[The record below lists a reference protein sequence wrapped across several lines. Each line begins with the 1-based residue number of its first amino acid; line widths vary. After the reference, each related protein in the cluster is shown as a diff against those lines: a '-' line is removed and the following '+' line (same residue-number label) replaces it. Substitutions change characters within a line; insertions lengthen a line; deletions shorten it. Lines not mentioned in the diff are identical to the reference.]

1 MTIVAVVTD
10 AVRRPT
16 GWRALFLPAAW
27 CRQLWQGLALAVFLL
42 FAQGQPAYGHDVP
55 AEFRAHVLV
64 KADDDRIQM
73 LVRLPLSLLLNI
85 DLPKKGPGYIDLAQ
99 ADEAMQRAAQAVGSM
114 LTLTTNGRQLPS
126 SGSKA
131 RISLPSDRSFE
142 RFDTARDTVQGPPLP
157 ADAYVFWNQGYFDVL
172 LEYPVQSA
180 GSAGSAP
187 SLHFN
192 IAPGLKDRMKLDVR
206 YFDAQGKVHAY
217 DLPGASEQLVLDPR
231 WYQAGWTFL
240 QSGFHHIL
248 QGPDHLLFLLCLIL
262 PFRRVDWH
270 LAGVITAFT
279 VGHSVTLIAAAY
291 QLAPSGAWFA
301 PSVEF
306 LIAAS
311 ILAMAIENVLVPNLA
326 RRWFYSSLFGLI
338 HGFGFAFMLQSQL
351 QFAGSHLLLS
361 LLAFNVGIEIA
372 QLMVLV
378 AAMSVLGMLYRSRPS
393 AERAI
398 TLVICLLVGH
408 TAWHWM
414 AERGD
419 VMLKAD
425 WSSLTGAAGA
435 TQIVLTLALLLAAL
449 AGARQVLIRL
459 DGRRR
464 RT

>member
-1 MTIVAVVTD
+1 VAVATD
-10 AVRRPT
+10 AVRRPA
-16 GWRALFLPAAW
+16 GRRAPFAPAAW
-27 CRQLWQGLALAVFLL
+27 TRQLWQGLALAVLL
-42 FAQGQPAYGHDVP
+42 SCALLQQALAHDVP

-64 KADDDRIQM
+64 KADEDRIQM

-99 ADEAMQRAAQAVGSM
+99 ADEAVQRAAQAVESM
-114 LTLTTNGRQLPS
+114 LTLTANGRQLPS
-126 SGSKA
+126 SASKA

-142 RFDTARDTVQGPPLP
+142 RFETARDAVQGPPLP

-172 LEYPVQSA
+172 LAYPFQP
-180 GSAGSAP
+180 AGSAP

-206 YFDAQGKVHAY
+206 YIDAQGEVHAY
-217 DLPGASEQLVLDPR
+217 DLPGAYELLVLDPR

-240 QSGFHHIL
+240 QSGFQHIL

-279 VGHSVTLIAAAY
+279 VGHSVTLIAAAH

-311 ILAMAIENVLVPNLA
+311 ILYMAIENILAPNLA
-326 RRWFYSSLFGLI
+326 RRWLYSGLFGLV

-361 LLAFNVGIEIA
+361 LLAFNVGIEVA
-372 QLMVLV
+372 QLLVLV
-378 AAMSVLGMLYRSRPS
+378 AAMSVLGMLYRSRPG

-419 VMLKAD
+419 VMQKVD
-425 WSSLTGAAGA
+425 WSSLTGTAGV
-435 TQIVLTLALLLAAL
+435 TQIVLILALLVAAL
-449 AGARQVLIRL
+449 AGARHVLIRL

>member
-1 MTIVAVVTD
+1 MAVVTD
-10 AVRRPT
+10 AVRQLA
-16 GWRALFLPAAW
+16 GWRALFAPAT
-27 CRQLWQGLALAVFLL
+27 RSGRLWQGLALAVLLL
-42 FAQGQPAYGHDVP
+42 FGPLQQARAHDVP
-55 AEFRAHVLV
+55 AEFRAHIFV
-64 KADDDRIQM
+64 KPDNDRMQM

-99 ADEAMQRAAQAVGSM
+99 ADEGMQRAATAVESM
-114 LTLTTNGRQLPS
+114 LTLTANGRQLPS

-142 RFDTARDTVQGPPLP
+142 RFETARDTVQGPPLP

-172 LEYPVQSA
+172 LEYPIQSA
-180 GSAGSAP
+180 GSAP
-187 SLHFN
+187 TLHFN

-206 YFDAQGKVHAY
+206 YIDAQGTVHAY
-217 DLPGASEQLVLDPR
+217 DLTGASEQLVLDPR

-240 QSGFHHIL
+240 QSGFQHIL

-279 VGHSVTLIAAAY
+279 VGHSITLIAAAY

-311 ILAMAIENVLVPNLA
+311 ILYMAIENILVPNLA
-326 RRWFYSSLFGLI
+326 RRWLYSGLFGLI

-351 QFAGSHLLLS
+351 QFAGPHLLLS

-372 QLMVLV
+372 QLLVLV
-378 AAMSVLGMLYRSRPS
+378 AAMSVLGMLYRSRPG

-425 WSSLTGAAGA
+425 WSGLGGAAGA
-435 TQIVLTLALLLAAL
+435 SSIVLIVALLLAAL
-449 AGARQVLIRL
+449 AGVRHVLVRL